1 MGNRGIP
8 ALFMMQWCL
17 LPILIGCG
25 GSEEYASRV
34 LLVTLDTVRA
44 DAIGCYGFDTMRA
57 NTPNLDRFAA
67 QGTIFRRATCE
78 IPSTLPSHAAIMTG
92 LLPRSSGVRC
102 AVDSVP
108 QEILTIAEL
117 SKEAGFSTAA
127 FVSAAVLDP
136 VFGLN
141 QGFDVYDTIAGP
153 AGDTGAERS
162 AKETTNLALEWL
174 KKQKPNE
181 PIFLWVH
188 YYDAHSPYRPPAEE
202 DVLFPGVYD
211 GPIDGSATQITQLI
225 VRKGQGLNSRDLE
238 RLRSLYLAEVSLVDR
253 HFGRLLEAF
262 DSVQTKLTDLIVVV
276 SDHGENLGEGGRFFH
291 GADLYETSMHIPLLV
306 RWPDRKHE
314 STEVRELVMAMDV
327 APTILEAC
335 GLSIPEGC
343 EGRPL
348 TTGFQPRQEQTE
360 ERNRIG
366 LLETEHAYLSDAD
379 KIFGAVILDAKLI
392 DRRHYRRDPV
402 LVGRALG
409 TPLNKPC
416 YLRAMFRGDPT
427 ARIVAHIR
435 FHSAETVT
443 STDPAVMSNQPTI
456 LVGSSRFG
464 AEPIHASYNSPEV
477 PKGWTLQGTTDLYQR
492 AKSYGDSLG
501 WPTDHIVIES
511 IAVDIPGVPGR
522 QKAQTW
528 VDEVALV
535 GQDVTVIDNFDQS
548 QPSDAYEDAG
558 VGIQHIAAGRIETGQ
573 GVNGTPGLHIAA
585 KFSADENAWAGTE
598 FYSFNDPTFP
608 VEREN
613 VLFAKNGSLSD
624 EARRLAE
631 PIDRWLRTPPARAS
645 VPATLDKEIAEKL
658 GTLGYLG
665 D

>member
-1 MGNRGIP
+1 MV
-8 ALFMMQWCL
+8 QWFF

-25 GSEEYASRV
+25 GGEEYVSRV

-44 DAIGCYGFDTMRA
+44 DAIGCYGFDTTKA
-57 NTPNLDRFAA
+57 NTPDLDRFAK

-78 IPSTLPSHAAIMTG
+78 IPSTLRSHTAIMTG

-102 AVDSVP
+102 AADSVP
-108 QEILTIAEL
+108 QEIATVAEL
-117 SKEAGFSTAA
+117 CKEAGFSTAA

-141 QGFDVYDTIAGP
+141 QGFDVYNAVEGA

-162 AKETTNLALEWL
+162 ADETTNLALEWL
-174 KKQKPNE
+174 RKQKPNKA
-181 PIFLWVH
+181 IFLWVH

-202 DVLFPGVYD
+202 DTLFPGPYN

-225 VRKGQGLNSRDLE
+225 ARKGQGLNSRDLE
-238 RLRSLYLAEVSLVDR
+238 RLRSLYLAEVSFVDR

-262 DSVQTKLTDLIVVV
+262 DAVQTGLTDLVVVV

-306 RWPDRKHE
+306 RWPDHKHE
-314 STEVRELVMAMDV
+314 STEVRELVMASDV
-327 APTILEAC
+327 APTILQAC
-335 GLSIPEGC
+335 GLAIPEGC
-343 EGRPL
+343 EGRSLAACLP
-348 TTGFQPRQEQTE
+348 PVQEQTQE
-360 ERNRIG
+360 QNRVG

-379 KIFGAVILDAKLI
+379 KIFGAVTLDAKLI

-402 LVGRALG
+402 LVGRTLG
-409 TPLNKPC
+409 TPLRKPC

-435 FHSAETVT
+435 FHTAETA
-443 STDPAVMSNQPTI
+443 SGSDPEVISNQPTI

-464 AEPIHASYNSPEV
+464 TEAIHALYDTPAV
-477 PKGWTLQGTTDLYQR
+477 PKGWTLQGTTDLYRR

-511 IAVDIPGVPGR
+511 IAVDLPGVPGR
-522 QKAQTW
+522 QKAETW
-528 VDEVALV
+528 VDEVALI
-535 GQDVTVIDNFDQS
+535 GEENIQIDNFDNSQS
-548 QPSDAYEDAG
+548 SAAYEDAG
-558 VGIQHIAAGRIETGQ
+558 IGIPHIAASRIEVGKGIDNTA
-573 GVNGTPGLHIAA
+573 GLHVIAQ
-585 KFSADENAWAGTE
+585 FSSDENAWAGTE
-598 FYSFNDPTFP
+598 LYLFDNLTYP

-613 VLFAKNGSLSD
+613 VLFAENGTLS
-624 EARRLAE
+624 EKARQLAE
-631 PIDRWLRTPPARAS
+631 PIDRWLRTPPARLS
-645 VPATLDKEIAEKL
+645 VPATVDKEIAEKL
-658 GTLGYLG
+658 STLGYLA